1 MKFRF
6 MKKRNCKYLAEYSK
20 KNKLMYL
27 PEEDVILIENEK
39 ISIIGNE
46 KYIIFQ
52 NGKYEYHN
60 FANLK
65 KDMVN

>member
-1 MKFRF
+1 
-6 MKKRNCKYLAEYSK
+6 
-20 KNKLMYL
+20 MYL

-65 KDMVN
+65 KDMVINLIILIRF